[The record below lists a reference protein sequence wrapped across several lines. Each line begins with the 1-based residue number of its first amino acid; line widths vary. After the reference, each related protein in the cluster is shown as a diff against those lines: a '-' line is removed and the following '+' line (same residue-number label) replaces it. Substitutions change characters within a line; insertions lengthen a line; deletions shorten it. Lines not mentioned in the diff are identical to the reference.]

1 MRIKTRKIMVL
12 LGIVCSFNTAI
23 TGCGAMHE
31 YAART
36 PEEQTDEVSEEAL
49 SDMLS
54 KENDTDMEKSKEDA
68 AGKWQVLEPEIAAA
82 VDADFKGKVW
92 KIEEDSFY
100 IVETKVKILDDGSL
114 ATSTPSSNA
123 PIPDSQLIQV
133 VFDDDTTFLVRT
145 IYDNGESHEDEEA
158 GFEDLREHM
167 AVDMKGHFEEDVFH
181 ATQIRLPEIGNTG
194 DAPKET
200 KAEEEDAKA
209 DPIVGIVEKYENN
222 IIIINDYGDGM
233 SYYFST
239 KDAQII
245 EGNSPIAVGDKVEI
259 TYQGLLG
266 DEKNPGDCSKVCKI
280 E

>member
-1 MRIKTRKIMVL
+1 MRMKTRKIMVL

-31 YAART
+31 YAAKT

-49 SDMLS
+49 SDILS
-54 KENDTDMEKSKEDA
+54 KENDTDAEKAKENLD
-68 AGKWQVLEPEIAAA
+68 GKWQVLEPEIAAA
-82 VDADFKGKVW
+82 FDADFKGKVRR
-92 KIEEDSFY
+92 IEEDSFY
-100 IVETKVKILDDGSL
+100 IVETKVKILEDGSL

-145 IYDNGESHEDEEA
+145 IYDNGESCEDEEA
-158 GFEDLREHM
+158 GFEDLEENM

-181 ATQIRLPEIGNTG
+181 ATEIRLPEIGDIG
-194 DAPKET
+194 HAPKET
-200 KAEEEDAKA
+200 KA
-209 DPIVGIVEKYENN
+209 DPIIGIVEKYDNN

-239 KDAQII
+239 KDAQMI